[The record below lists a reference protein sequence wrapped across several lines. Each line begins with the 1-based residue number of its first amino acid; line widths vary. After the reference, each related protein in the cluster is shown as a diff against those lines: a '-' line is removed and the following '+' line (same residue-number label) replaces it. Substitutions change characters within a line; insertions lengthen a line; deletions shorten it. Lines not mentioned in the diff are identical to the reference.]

1 MSNHLLRPN
10 APLSDSNWTLLDD
23 EARERLQPALAA
35 RRLVDY
41 SGPHGWGHSATNLGR
56 VEKVTTAP
64 CDGVTALRRRVLA
77 LVEAR
82 ADFEISRDELRD
94 DDRGAADADLAALDR
109 AARQIAIA
117 ENTAVFH
124 GWPEASIAGITQR
137 QPCGN
142 GQAL

>member
-56 VEKVTTAP
+56 VEKVTTAT
-64 CDGVTALRRRVLA
+64 CDGVTAMRRRVLA

-94 DDRGAADADLAALDR
+94 DDRSAADADLGECGAALHCR
-109 AARQIAIA
+109 AAHPQ
-117 ENTAVFH
+117 H
-124 GWPEASIAGITQR
+124 YPD
-137 QPCGN
+137 
-142 GQAL
+142 